1 MNTSDSNIMP
11 KPESDL
17 DDPNF
22 VAELLAR
29 LASGESVS
37 KVLRSYS
44 GNLERHFW
52 KRCYLD
58 KDFATTIARA
68 REAGVDALVAET
80 LEIADTCDETTVQS
94 AKLKVHAR
102 QWLASKLNWRRY
114 GDKGLLGSG
123 DSNGP
128 TEITVRWAS
137 KPKELKDVSESDKP
151 IELTE

>member
-1 MNTSDSNIMP
+1 MP

-68 REAGVDALVAET
+68 REAGVDSLVAET
-80 LEIADTCDETTVQS
+80 LDIADSCDETTVQS

-123 DSNGP
+123 DSNTP
-128 TEITVRWAS
+128 TEITVRWSS

>member
-1 MNTSDSNIMP
+1 MP

>member
-1 MNTSDSNIMP
+1 MP

-68 REAGVDALVAET
+68 REAGVDSLVAET
-80 LEIADTCDETTVQS
+80 LDIADSCDETNVQS

>member
-1 MNTSDSNIMP
+1 MP

-123 DSNGP
+123 DSNTP
-128 TEITVRWAS
+128 TEITVRWSS

>member
-1 MNTSDSNIMP
+1 MT
-11 KPESDL
+11 KPSRDL

-44 GNLERHFW
+44 GNLERNFW

-58 KDFATTIARA
+58 QTFATTIARA
-68 REAGVDALVAET
+68 REAGVDSLVAET
-80 LEIADTCDETTVQS
+80 LDIADSCDETTVQS

-102 QWLASKLNWRRY
+102 QWLASKLNWKRY
-114 GDKGLLGSG
+114 GEKGLLGSG
-123 DSNGP
+123 DTNQP
-128 TEITVRWAS
+128 TELIVRWG
-137 KPKELKDVSESDKP
+137 KQKDIKTTQP
-151 IELTE
+151 IEIDTNTLDA

>member
-1 MNTSDSNIMP
+1 MT
-11 KPESDL
+11 KPSSDL

-44 GNLERHFW
+44 GNLERNFW

-58 KDFATTIARA
+58 QTFATTIARA
-68 REAGVDALVAET
+68 REAGVDSLVAET
-80 LEIADTCDETTVQS
+80 LDIADSCDETTVQS

-102 QWLASKLNWRRY
+102 QWLASKLNWKRY

-123 DSNGP
+123 NVDGNTP

-137 KPKELKDVSESDKP
+137 KP
-151 IELTE
+151 IELNQVTPENTQESLEG

>member
-1 MNTSDSNIMP
+1 MLQQMT
-11 KPESDL
+11 KPASDL

-44 GNLERHFW
+44 GNLERNFW

-58 KDFATTIARA
+58 QTFATTIARA
-68 REAGVDALVAET
+68 REAGVDSLVAET
-80 LEIADTCDETTVQS
+80 LDIADSCDETTVQS

-102 QWLASKLNWRRY
+102 QWLASKLNWKRY

-123 DSNGP
+123 NGDSTP

-137 KPKELKDVSESDKP
+137 KPVELKQVTPENAQESL
-151 IELTE
+151 EG

>member
-1 MNTSDSNIMP
+1 MNTSDSNTMP

-68 REAGVDALVAET
+68 REAGVDSLVAET
-80 LEIADTCDETTVQS
+80 LDIADSCDETTVQS

-123 DSNGP
+123 DSNSP

-137 KPKELKDVSESDKP
+137 KPKELKDISKSTEP
-151 IELTE
+151 MELPE

>member
-1 MNTSDSNIMP
+1 MT
-11 KPESDL
+11 KPSSDL

-44 GNLERHFW
+44 GNLERNFW

-58 KDFATTIARA
+58 QTFATTIARA
-68 REAGVDALVAET
+68 REAGVDSLVAET
-80 LEIADTCDETTVQS
+80 LDIADSCDETTVQS

-102 QWLASKLNWRRY
+102 QWLASKLNWKRY
-114 GDKGLLGSG
+114 GDKGLLGNGNG
-123 DSNGP
+123 DSTP

-137 KPKELKDVSESDKP
+137 KPIELKQAEPSQP
-151 IELTE
+151 LELE

>member
-1 MNTSDSNIMP
+1 MP

-29 LASGESVS
+29 LASGEPVS

-58 KDFATTIARA
+58 QTFATTIARA
-68 REAGVDALVAET
+68 REAGVDSLVAET
-80 LEIADTCDETTVQS
+80 LDIADSCDETTVQS

-137 KPKELKDVSESDKP
+137 KPKELKDVSESTEP
-151 IELTE
+151 MELPE